1 MGSGKSP
8 KNTSVLALGGTL
20 IVVAVGII
28 VTRDATATPIQLAIR
43 AGAILGYLAVFF
55 TSLSS
60 LYMRELT
67 RFFGRPFL
75 KLHHI
80 VAITG
85 LVMLVLHAGGIALE
99 SSTLRTFLPRFDSLE
114 VFLQLGGRPAFWL
127 IAIASLAALFRSS
140 LGKKWQVIHWL
151 NYLAFLLGTI
161 HAQLIGTNFQN
172 LGMKIASSV
181 LALVLIGVFVQ
192 KRIQK
197 QGRKKTEKT
206 IKPQEEKEA
215 NS

>member
-8 KNTSVLALGGTL
+8 KNMSVLALGSAL

-28 VTRDATATPIQLAIR
+28 VTRDTTATPIQLVIR
-43 AGAILGYLAVFF
+43 SGALLGYLAVFF

-75 KLHHI
+75 KLHHA

-114 VFLQLGGRPAFWL
+114 TFLRLGGRPAFWL
-127 IAIASLAALFRSS
+127 IIIASLAALFRTS
-140 LGKKWQVIHWL
+140 LGKKWQLIHWL
-151 NYLAFLLGTI
+151 NYLAFLLGTV
-161 HAQLIGTNFQN
+161 HAQMIGFNFQS
-172 LGMKIASSV
+172 LGMKIASGV
-181 LALVLIGVFVQ
+181 LALVLVWAFIRKRTQ
-192 KRIQK
+192 KRGQK
-197 QGRKKTEKT
+197 QTEKT
-206 IKPQEEKEA
+206 IKPQEEKEV
-215 NS
+215 NP